1 MKMATIAATVSFKA
15 MFTSYHN
22 GYIELKPFQ
31 KNELSKPQNRN
42 KKTTQKTTTK
52 IPYIRSIERRAE
64 NTVIQ
69 MPNEM
74 IASTIRNAK
83 IWRDNLPSRIT
94 RRTQNRESGVRFGMS
109 VGTHGI
115 GFGLKVRA
123 RVRVMNTPI

>member
-15 MFTSYHN
+15 LFTSYHN

-52 IPYIRSIERRAE
+52 ILYIRSIERRTE
-64 NTVIQ
+64 NTVTQ

-74 IASTIRNAK
+74 IASTIRNAVK
-83 IWRDNLPSRIT
+83 SFR
-94 RRTQNRESGVRFGMS
+94 
-109 VGTHGI
+109 
-115 GFGLKVRA
+115 
-123 RVRVMNTPI
+123 